1 MASEIIRPLR
11 AVAVFHDANITE
23 THNAPH
29 MRWNCLSVGL
39 GHSLELVLLLDG
51 VAVAGSLGGVDQLIG
66 QALGDGLDV
75 TESGLP
81 GSGAQQPD
89 SLKLN

>member
-1 MASEIIRPLR
+1 MRTSHRPD
-11 AVAVFHDANITE
+11 VQMGWKQDTVYNEH
-23 THNAPH
+23 
-29 MRWNCLSVGL
+29 CVGIWILTVRL
-39 GHSLELVLLLDG
+39 GDTLELVLFLDG
-51 VAVAGSLGGVDQLIG
+51 IAVAGSLGGVDQLVG

-75 TESGLP
+75 TESGFP

>member
-1 MASEIIRPLR
+1 ME
-11 AVAVFHDANITE
+11 TE
-23 THNAPH
+23 DTVYNEHCVGI
-29 MRWNCLSVGL
+29 WILTVGL
-39 GHSLELVLLLDG
+39 GDTLELVFLLDG
-51 VAVAGSLGGVDQLIG
+51 VAVAGSLGGVDQFVG

-75 TESGLP
+75 TESGFP